1 MMKKGKSLA
10 VLLNEFMITFEK
22 IPDDD
27 SLLDY
32 LYFLVVKYGDKD
44 VEILK
49 NELRRRTDESKLS
62 QERWNSSSI
71 EEKLETLRKKSNEV
85 VGKLNI
91 LSMNQE

>member
-1 MMKKGKSLA
+1 MKKGKSLA
-10 VLLNEFMITFEK
+10 VLLNEFIITFEK
-22 IPDDD
+22 VPDDD

>member
-1 MMKKGKSLA
+1 MKKGKSLA
-10 VLLNEFMITFEK
+10 VLLNEFIITFEK

-49 NELRRRTDESKLS
+49 SELRRRTDESQLS

>member
-1 MMKKGKSLA
+1 MKKGKSLA
-10 VLLNEFMITFEK
+10 VLLNEFIITFEK